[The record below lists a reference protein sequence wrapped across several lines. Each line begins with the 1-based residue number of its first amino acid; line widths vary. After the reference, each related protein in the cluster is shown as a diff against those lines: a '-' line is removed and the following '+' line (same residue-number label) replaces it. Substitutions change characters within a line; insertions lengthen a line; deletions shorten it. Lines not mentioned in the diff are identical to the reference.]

1 MRERGPQKSGRQMG
15 CMGAEGPSSFGIT
28 HLSFDALGS
37 SCHLLG
43 VGFDRERLEEGAAWV
58 VEMHQRFS
66 RFLAGSELSRFN
78 ASAGSQVEVSP
89 ELEAMLRAAV
99 AAWWASGGL
108 VNASVLDA
116 MLAIGYTRPLS
127 QGPTRAAPVATLAP
141 LSPLPE
147 VLQVGSRSA
156 WLHRGVGVDLGG
168 IAKGWM
174 ADRLAA
180 ELGENCLVNLGGD
193 LSARGGGPAGDGWP
207 VTLGGVTVLL
217 RDQAAATSGT
227 RSRRWKQGARTLHHL
242 IDPRTGRPAETD
254 LVEVSAVAESAVQ
267 AEVCAKTALLRGS
280 EYAPAY
286 LAGNAL
292 GWWMA

>member
-1 MRERGPQKSGRQMG
+1 MRLERLR
-15 CMGAEGPSSFGIT
+15 
-28 HLSFDALGS
+28 FDALGS

-43 VGFDRERLEEGAAWV
+43 VGLGRGRLEEGAAWV
-58 VEMHQRFS
+58 VDMHQRFS
-66 RFLAGSELSRFN
+66 RFLPESELSRFN
-78 ASAGSQVEVSP
+78 ASAGSRVDVSP

-108 VNASVLDA
+108 VNACVLEA
-116 MLAIGYTRPLS
+116 MLAIGYTRSLS
-127 QGPTRAAPVATLAP
+127 DGPTPAAPVATLAP

-156 WLHRGVGVDLGG
+156 WLHRGAGVDLGG

-227 RSRRWKQGARTLHHL
+227 RKRRWRQGARTFHHL
-242 IDPRTGRPAETD
+242 I
-254 LVEVSAVAESAVQ
+254 EVSAVAESAFQ
-267 AEVCAKTALLRGS
+267 AEVCAKTALLRGA
-280 EYAPAY
+280 EHAAAY
-286 LAGNAL
+286 LAANAL